1 MWLPVR
7 VRRRAVGKRQHVI
20 SISGDAAG
28 HVRRL
33 LDDAG
38 LSGGGIRISAEEQ
51 RDGIACEIQAAE
63 GPAGDDTV
71 VEIAGVRLFL
81 DRAAAGALDDAEL
94 VVEDGEL
101 ALALP
106 QAGGT

>member
-1 MWLPVR
+1 M
-7 VRRRAVGKRQHVI
+7 I
-20 SISGDAAG
+20 SISRDAGG

-38 LSGGGIRISAEEQ
+38 LPSGGIRISAEELG
-51 RDGIACEIQAAE
+51 DGIACEIQAAE
-63 GPAGDDTV
+63 GPARDDTV
-71 VEIAGVRLFL
+71 IEIAGVRLFL
-81 DRAAAGALDDAEL
+81 DRAAAGALDGAEL